1 MKKNRILGF
10 ALILVVF
17 SLANCD
23 VWNSIFVDPIVGTW
37 QATAVSSN
45 GTAVP
50 VGSGPTEVS
59 QTLTV
64 LADKTV
70 TMSGKSRAAPISATG
85 TWSRIDATYKIVL
98 TMTTGTETYS
108 GNLGCTLSADNKT
121 LNASGTWTDAAGSSN
136 AGSVT
141 FARQ

>member
-1 MKKNRILGF
+1 
-10 ALILVVF
+10 LILVAF

-37 QATAVSSN
+37 QATAMSMN
-45 GTAVP
+45 GTVLT

-64 LADKTV
+64 IADKTV
-70 TMSGKSRAAPISATG
+70 TMSGNSLGMSASGTG

-98 TMTTGTETYS
+98 SVVANGATIS

-121 LNASGTWTDAAGSSN
+121 LSASGTWTDPSGSSN
-136 AGSVT
+136 AASGT